1 LTRYNIIRKRIYR
14 RGRKRRMKWLL
25 VGNNY
30 MIRLLSRSCLF
41 GKKCNKWSREEKL
54 LFDLM
59 ANGVREEENCLG

>member
-1 LTRYNIIRKRIYR
+1 
-14 RGRKRRMKWLL
+14 MKWLL